1 MTSFNPPL
9 ENNIGKFKSW
19 VLASRPKTLTA
30 AVSPVLIGTS
40 VAYYDNKINL
50 IAALIALICSL
61 LIQIGTNFVNDLYDH
76 LKGSDSEDRVG
87 PERALATGLISSNEM
102 KYAIY
107 LTFGVTFLLGLYLVY
122 LAGWPILLVGVF
134 SIASGYAYTAGPY
147 PLAYNGLGDIF
158 VFVFFGVVAVVG
170 TYYVQALQ
178 LTELIFI
185 SSIPAGTL
193 ITNILV
199 INNYRDI
206 DEDSK
211 NDKNTLAVKF
221 GKQFSQVQYL
231 LQLLIA
237 YVVPVV
243 IYFIYE
249 ISWVV
254 LLPLVTLPLGIYLF
268 KMLTNLKG
276 EALNKTLE
284 LTAKLSVI
292 FSILF
297 SLGFLL

>member
-1 MTSFNPPL
+1 MENP
-9 ENNIGKFKSW
+9 NKNIGKLKPW
-19 VLASRPKTLTA
+19 ILAGRPKTLPA

-40 VAYYDNKINL
+40 VAYYDNKLNFIT
-50 IAALIALICSL
+50 ALIALICSL

-76 LKGSDSEDRVG
+76 LKGSDSEERVG
-87 PERALATGLISSNEM
+87 PERALATGKISVSQM
-102 KYAIY
+102 KRAIY
-107 LTFGVTFLLGLYLVY
+107 LTFGITFILGLYLVY
-122 LAGWPILLVGVF
+122 IAGWPILLVGIL

-178 LTELIFI
+178 LSELIFVA
-185 SSIPAGTL
+185 SIPAGTL

-199 INNYRDI
+199 VNNYRDI
-206 DEDSK
+206 DEDRK
-211 NDKNTLAVKF
+211 NNKNTLAVKF
-221 GKQFSQVQYL
+221 GKQFSRMQYL
-231 LQLLIA
+231 IQLLVA
-237 YVVPVV
+237 YAVPV
-243 IYFIYE
+243 FIFIKYE
-249 ISWVV
+249 ISWAV
-254 LLPLVTLPLGIYLF
+254 LLPLITLPLGIKLF
-268 KMLTNLKG
+268 KMLISLQG

-297 SLGFLL
+297 SIGFLL

>member
-1 MTSFNPPL
+1 M
-9 ENNIGKFKSW
+9 ENSNKNIDKLNNW
-19 VLASRPKTLTA
+19 VLASRPKTLPA
-30 AVSPVLIGTS
+30 AVAPVLIGTS
-40 VAYYDNKINL
+40 VAYYDNKINF

-76 LKGSDSEDRVG
+76 LKGSDSKDRVG
-87 PERALATGLISSNEM
+87 PERALATGIISINEM
-102 KYAIY
+102 KRAIY

-122 LAGWPILLVGVF
+122 LAGWPILLVGIL

-158 VFVFFGVVAVVG
+158 VFMFFGVVAVVG

-185 SSIPAGTL
+185 ASIPAGTL

-199 INNYRDI
+199 VNNYRDI
-206 DEDSK
+206 DEDRS
-211 NDKNTLAVKF
+211 NNKNTLAVLF
-221 GKQFSQVQYL
+221 GRQFSRVQYL
-231 LQLLIA
+231 LQLLAA
-237 YVVPVV
+237 YAVPVY
-243 IYFIYE
+243 IFIRYE
-249 ISWVV
+249 ISWLI
-254 LLPLVTLPLGIYLF
+254 LLPLITLPLGIKLF
-268 KMLTNLKG
+268 KMLIDLKG
-276 EALNKTLE
+276 EELNKTLE

-297 SLGFLL
+297 SIGFLL

>member
-1 MTSFNPPL
+1 MKNSHK
-9 ENNIGKFKSW
+9 NINKLKNW
-19 VLASRPKTLTA
+19 VLASRPKTLPA
-30 AVSPVLIGTS
+30 AISPIIIGS
-40 VAYYDNKINL
+40 SIAYYDGKFSFV
-50 IAALIALICSL
+50 AALIALICSL

-76 LKGSDSEDRVG
+76 LKGSDSEERVG
-87 PERALATGLISSNEM
+87 PTRTLATGLVSIHEM
-102 KYAIY
+102 KLAIY
-107 LTFGVTFLLGLYLVY
+107 ITFGVTFLLGLYLVY
-122 LAGWPILLVGVF
+122 LAGWPILLVGIL

-158 VFVFFGVVAVVG
+158 VFVFFGFVATVG

-185 SSIPAGTL
+185 SSIPAGLL

-199 INNYRDI
+199 VNNYRDI
-206 DEDSK
+206 DEDRRSNK
-211 NDKNTLAVKF
+211 HTLAVKF
-221 GKQFSQVQYL
+221 GDRFSRIQYL

-237 YVVPVV
+237 YLIPVV
-243 IYFIYE
+243 IFISYE
-249 ISWVV
+249 IDIVI
-254 LLPLVTLPLGIYLF
+254 LLPLLTIPMGIKLF
-268 KMLTNLKG
+268 QMLFILHG
-276 EALNKTLE
+276 QELNRTLE